1 MKNIIFDLGG
11 VVVEWNAKRVIET
24 FKGNPILVNFVREN
38 RLFLNDWRDYDRG
51 DVTRQELINK
61 VAILSGCPPEDCNE
75 FVEHVKHSLVSIP
88 ETEILIKELMDNKI
102 VESLDEIKGVGH
114 RIVQGGAY
122 FDKTVIAD
130 EDAVS
135 KIDELASLAP
145 LHNHA
150 AIVGINAAKEVMPNA
165 VQTVVFDTAFHQ
177 TMAPCEYMY
186 AVPYAWYKEYGIRK
200 YGAHGTSHKYVSQRM
215 NEILGR
221 NDTKLITCHI
231 GNGASISAVKDGK
244 CVDTSMGLTPN
255 AGLIMGS
262 RCGDMDATVVTYAME
277 KTGMTPK
284 EMDIVL
290 NKQSGLLGIS
300 GVSSDSRDIEEGI
313 KNGNERCILA
323 QEMYVKRI
331 VEYIAKY
338 YVLLGGCDAIVFTAG
353 VGENSIST
361 RKEIL
366 NKLAVLGIKVDE
378 EANNVRGEERK
389 ITTDDSAVPAYI
401 IPTNEELM
409 IAKDTYSL
417 VLQG

>member
-1 MKNIIFDLGG
+1 MIILSVNAGSSSLKFTGFEMPSEDVLISG
-11 VVVEWNAKRVIET
+11 VFERIGIDNSFYTIKVNGEKIKKEVELPNH
-24 FKGNPILVNFVREN
+24 
-38 RLFLNDWRDYDRG
+38 
-51 DVTRQELINK
+51 K
-61 VAILSGCPPEDCNE
+61 VA
-75 FVEHVKHSLVSIP
+75 F
-88 ETEILIKELMDNKI
+88 EILIKELMDNKI

-401 IPTNEELM
+401 IPTNEE
-409 IAKDTYSL
+409 
-417 VLQG
+417 